1 MKKRVLVS
9 VMLLSVG
16 LSYAQKSPSNSE
28 KMQEYGR
35 KIDSIV
41 SVEKKQM
48 IEELAQLEQ
57 KNLSQQEKDEER
69 VKLAEK
75 YEKQINDKISK
86 QRMELNNLTKE
97 RVREIV
103 MRPQQE
109 ESPKEE
115 NKDKKVVVISKKS
128 GGFGISLDYSFL
140 NLAQKSGSFNP
151 FESESKMRVGNSH
164 SFEVGL
170 RKKRQLGDRS
180 TPFFI
185 NYGVAYRSDT
195 YMPKSPLIFTENS
208 EILSLTSVASRDVKR
223 SKLRSNYLI
232 LPVDFQWVVNP
243 KYREY
248 EGQKILINKKQFR
261 IGLGVYAGVN
271 LRSMIKANYINEQG
285 KTEKYKHKVD
295 YGVNPFLMGGKLS
308 LSYGG
313 FTLFMKKDFTLI
325 FNANAQLP
333 AKNGIQ
339 IGVDVMNLIF

>member
-1 MKKRVLVS
+1 MKRRILVS
-9 VMLLSVG
+9 AMLLSVG

-41 SVEKKQM
+41 SAEKKRI
-48 IEELAQLEQ
+48 IEEINLLEE
-57 KNLSQQEKDEER
+57 KKLPQQEKDEAII
-69 VKLAEK
+69 KLMEK
-75 YEKQINDKISK
+75 YEKEINDKIAE
-86 QRMELNNLTKE
+86 RRAELDNLTKE
-97 RVREIV
+97 RVREII

-109 ESPKEE
+109 APEKEE
-115 NKDKKVVVISKKS
+115 KKKENVVVIPRKS

-140 NLAQKSGSFNP
+140 NLTQKSGSLNP
-151 FESESKMRVGNSH
+151 FESESKMKVGNSH
-164 SFEVGL
+164 NFEIGL
-170 RKKRQLGDRS
+170 KKKRQLGDRS

-195 YMPKSPLIFTENS
+195 YMPKSPLIFTENN
-208 EILSLTSVASRDVKR
+208 EILSLTSVASKDIKR
-223 SKLRSNYLI
+223 SKLRSNYLV

-248 EGQKILINKKQFR
+248 KGQKILVNKNQFR
-261 IGLGVYAGVN
+261 VGLGLYAGVN
-271 LRSMIKANYINEQG
+271 LRSVIKAKYINEQG

-313 FTLFMKKDFTLI
+313 FTLFMKKDFTPI